1 MGSICCQMGFPELA
15 QEMKSTLKSSSGLP
29 PLTFTNTRM
38 LNSHWLIFATLQIS
52 VEFLYILKA
61 HKMYVIYCNSNQ
73 CYKSQQQINLMG
85 YLRTKCCFLCN
96 RNWTILGR
104 FLYFCLYF
112 CVEPYQT
119 LLSLNPDSGFVQL
132 SSCQKRKKKKE
143 IQSFC
148 KLRHSVGEQADK
160 NKMVTLCRPRVRV
173 ACFKLCTALLGRST
187 RRCLSILNH
196 QCLCRC
202 EKKEGKMLNNAV
214 MKHVAKSSKNM

>member
-1 MGSICCQMGFPELA
+1 
-15 QEMKSTLKSSSGLP
+15 
-29 PLTFTNTRM
+29 
-38 LNSHWLIFATLQIS
+38 
-52 VEFLYILKA
+52 
-61 HKMYVIYCNSNQ
+61 
-73 CYKSQQQINLMG
+73 MG
-85 YLRTKCCFLCN
+85 YLRTKCRFLCN

-119 LLSLNPDSGFVQL
+119 LLSLNPLTAWFWVCVAVQL
-132 SSCQKRKKKKE
+132 SKKEKKKE

-160 NKMVTLCRPRVRV
+160 NKMVTLCRPRVCV